1 MGPAPLTSKGFHH
14 LISLPVSIQL
24 KGEHSPSSLRF
35 INSLDMCYRQLSG
48 CTRFHWISFP
58 GGSDGKESA
67 CKVRDPDS
75 TPGLGVS
82 PGEGNGYPLQYSCLE
97 KSPRTEEPGGLQ
109 SMGFQSWT
117 RLSNTH
123 THTHTY
129 NSTAMTDNLGAHP
142 AMAGTITTSRVQ
154 TPDLQ
159 KVLPQEFKCS

>member
-24 KGEHSPSSLRF
+24 KGEHSPSPLRF
-35 INSLDMCYRQLSG
+35 INSLDMCCRQLSG

-123 THTHTY
+123 THTHTHTHTQLHS
-129 NSTAMTDNLGAHP
+129 ND
-142 AMAGTITTSRVQ
+142 
-154 TPDLQ
+154 
-159 KVLPQEFKCS
+159 